1 MRPLLLALAGM
12 SVIMTTACHE
22 AMETPTSSTTADT
35 STTRTLQFT
44 GSLAVGGSRFYSFTV
59 SQSGTIVAT
68 LASVT
73 SPPRGAAVQTAL
85 GLGIGRPAGT
95 GCALS
100 TSTTTGPAL
109 QAQLQETAAA
119 GIYCVNVYDAGNL
132 QSPID
137 FVVRFSYP

>member
-1 MRPLLLALAGM
+1 MRRILPSFAGLALLVGA
-12 SVIMTTACHE
+12 ACHE
-22 AMETPTSSTTADT
+22 AMETPTTPTTTDT
-35 STTRTLQFT
+35 STTRTAQFT
-44 GSLAVGGSRFYSFTV
+44 GTLAAGASRFYSFTV
-59 SQSGTIVAT
+59 SQPGTIVAT

-73 SPPRGAAVQTAL
+73 SPPRGAAVDTPL

-100 TSTTTGPAL
+100 ASTTTGPAL

-119 GIYCVNVYDAGNL
+119 GIYCVNVYDTGSLRAAV
-132 QSPID
+132 D